1 MLGPSCEPLWSV
13 RHTWPT
19 KLLGRRKSPMR
30 VAFACLLLATIGC
43 SAGDPPDTEDGS
55 GATGGTGASSGG
67 GAGTSSGGSSGK
79 GQGTGGTNV
88 SGSGGSA
95 GSGMMKPPPK
105 GVGIDVF
112 TKCTDPNQV
121 GPTPIRRLSRLE
133 YFNSVRDL
141 FGVQVNQGDLPAD
154 ELLGVFTTNLTPMT
168 SDTFTRYDTS
178 AKGVGAQVAAN
189 IAQLSNCGATDSA
202 CIQGYLLGK
211 ARQAFHGSL
220 DASDPDRQ
228 RLTDLYTTVAGEDVP
243 LAITTAVRFML
254 SSPRF
259 LYTIEF
265 GTPEGNVARLTP
277 GELAGRL
284 ASFLW
289 RSVPDQALLEAADGG
304 MLATDAGIRTQT
316 TRMVADAKAQ
326 PVLRSFANE
335 WLGIKSSVSSAPVDA
350 AIVGEIGDVFAT
362 SAQGAG
368 TYPELFTSLQSRGTA
383 ELASFYGTTLSGD
396 GSMTLPA
403 ERRGLLLRAG
413 FLRSH
418 IRGNQGSPTHRGKQV
433 RQALLCD
440 PVEAPGNV
448 NMDLPDDPN
457 LDPNDIINAHSAD
470 PKCSGCHSLMDPIGA
485 AFGDY
490 GPDGR
495 FDQSLAASTAGA
507 IEPGGVNQLTAEFTN
522 VDGLLDVLGND
533 ENPQQCFVIQMNRF
547 ALGRGETLA
556 DACGLKEVWEGF
568 KANGLSLN
576 SLLVEVASSYMIQ
589 VRNVVKAGEACQ

>member
-1 MLGPSCEPLWSV
+1 
-13 RHTWPT
+13 
-19 KLLGRRKSPMR
+19 MR
-30 VAFACLLLATIGC
+30 VAFACLFLAAVGC
-43 SAGDPPDTEDGS
+43 SAGDPPGTDDGPGS
-55 GATGGTGASSGG
+55 GGTAGTGASSGVG
-67 GAGTSSGGSSGK
+67 GGISSGGSAGKAPGSG
-79 GQGTGGTNV
+79 GSNV

-141 FGVQVNQGDLPAD
+141 FGVQVNEGDLPAD

-168 SDTFTRYDTS
+168 SDNFTRYDTS
-178 AKGVGAQVAAN
+178 AKGVGAEVAAN
-189 IAQLSNCGATDSA
+189 ITQLSSCAATDSA
-202 CIQGYLLGK
+202 CIQSYLLSK
-211 ARQAFHGSL
+211 ARQAFHGTL
-220 DASDPDRQ
+220 DANDPDRQ

-243 LAITTAVRFML
+243 LAISTAVRFIL

-259 LYTIEF
+259 LYAIEF
-265 GTPEGNVARLTP
+265 GTPEGNVARLSP

-284 ASFLW
+284 SSFLW
-289 RSVPDQALLEAADGG
+289 RSVPDQALLDAADAG
-304 MLATDAGIRTQT
+304 MLSNDPGIRAQA
-316 TRMVADAKAQ
+316 TRMVNDARAL

-335 WLGIKSSVSSAPVDA
+335 WLGIKDSVSSAAVDA
-350 AIVGEIGDVFAT
+350 AIVAETGDVFAAA
-362 SAQGAG
+362 AQGSG
-368 TYPELFTSLQSRGTA
+368 KYPELFTSLQSRGTA
-383 ELASFYGTTLSGD
+383 ELAQFYGTTLSGD
-396 GSMTLPA
+396 GSMTLPG
-403 ERRGLLLRAG
+403 ERQGLLLRAG

-418 IRGNQGSPTHRGKQV
+418 IRGNQGSPTHRGKQI

-457 LDPNDIINAHSAD
+457 LDPNDIINAHAAD
-470 PKCSGCHSLMDPIGA
+470 PKCSGCHAMMDPIGA

-507 IEPGGVNQLTAEFTN
+507 IEPGGVNQLMAEFTDVN
-522 VDGLLDVLGND
+522 GLLDVLAND

-556 DACGLKEVWEGF
+556 DACGLRDVWDGF
-568 KANGLSLN
+568 KAGGLSLN
-576 SLLVEVASSYMIQ
+576 ALLVEVASSYMIQ